1 MCVSVRRFQRCVCE
15 EVSKVCVCEVSKV
28 CMCVCE
34 VRVLSKV
41 CVCERYV
48 LSKVCM
54 CV

>member
-1 MCVSVRRFQRCVCE
+1 MCVRRFQR
-15 EVSKVCVCEVSKV
+15 CVCEVSKV

-41 CVCERYV
+41 CVCVRYV